1 MIIYKCDRCTI
12 KSENAMNKISIP
24 VHITLEP
31 SSVDGFHVGCI
42 DDNFNQV
49 SGKLVD
55 FDICNKCSNEL
66 YSRMY
71 KDIKE
76 WID

>member
-1 MIIYKCDRCTI
+1 MIIYKCDRCTA
-12 KSENAMNKISIP
+12 KSENVMNKVNIP
-24 VHITLEP
+24 VHITLEDSNVDEFHGGYIDSDFNRV
-31 SSVDGFHVGCI
+31 SS
-42 DDNFNQV
+42 
-49 SGKLVD
+49 KLVS